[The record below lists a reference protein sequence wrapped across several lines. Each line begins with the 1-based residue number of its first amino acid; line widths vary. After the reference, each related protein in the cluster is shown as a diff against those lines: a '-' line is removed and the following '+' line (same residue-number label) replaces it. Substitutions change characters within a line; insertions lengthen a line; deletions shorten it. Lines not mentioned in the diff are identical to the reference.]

1 MIKEIEIT
9 DHGLLNHFLRIKVDQ
24 ISEKIFY
31 CLQKY
36 AEGLLKKFMLENN
49 NLVTTP
55 LQVNEKLCKDDEN
68 EKVDE
73 RIYEA

>member
-1 MIKEIEIT
+1 MIKEFEIT
-9 DHGLLNHFLRIKVDQ
+9 DHGLFNNYFGIGVDQ
-24 ISEKIFY
+24 SSEKIFN
-31 CLQKY
+31 CQQKCY
-36 AEGLLKKFMLENN
+36 EGLLKKFILENN

-55 LQVNEKLCKDDEN
+55 LQVNEKLYKDEDN